1 MHDNLDFSKYKG
13 FCQKQSLWGLIS
25 LFGDLPC
32 YQNIL
37 QTYSYLQNLHP
48 HAAPVLFNLVV
59 WAGGRGQYVGQDVG
73 CPGCQF
79 LHPASSWLL
88 KSYNCLFFGK
98 VIILR
103 LFPPNSCQLSQELW
117 KYIFG
122 ISASL
127 SDWFEIHPTVS
138 KLLSGREGE
147 EMGQAAQVIGLILT
161 QKNC

>member
-25 LFGDLPC
+25 VFSDPPC

-37 QTYSYLQNLHP
+37 QTFPNLQNLHP
-48 HAAPVLFNLVV
+48 HAAPGFFHLLV
-59 WAGGRGQYVGQDVG
+59 WAGGRGQCMGQAVG
-73 CPGCQF
+73 CPACRF
-79 LHPASSWLL
+79 LRVAGSCLL
-88 KSYNCLFFGK
+88 KSYNCLFLSK

-103 LFPPNSCQLSQELW
+103 LFSPNSCQLSQELW

-127 SDWFEIHPTVS
+127 SVGLKSIQQFQCCLVGGG
-138 KLLSGREGE
+138 GRDRTGSTSHQPYEK
-147 EMGQAAQVIGLILT
+147 T
-161 QKNC
+161 C